1 LNLVADE
8 QELIMLSKVSVA
20 TMAGALAF
28 GLSVSTASAQGTTAD
43 GVFTVAQAD
52 RGAAAYASACASCHG
67 DDLVATDA
75 EAPSLSGFS
84 FNLGFKGKSLGER
97 FETIKASMPFQA
109 PGTLTDQ
116 EYVDIIAY
124 ILSFNGK
131 PAGDAELPAD
141 AARLADI
148 TVD

>member
-1 LNLVADE
+1 MSSKASIATIACVLALGLAVPPVVA
-8 QELIMLSKVSVA
+8 Q
-20 TMAGALAF
+20 
-28 GLSVSTASAQGTTAD
+28 QTTAD
-43 GVFTVAQAD
+43 GVFTAAQAE
-52 RGAAAYASACASCHG
+52 RGAATYASACSSCHG

-84 FNLGFKGKSLGER
+84 FTLGFKGKTLGER
-97 FETIKASMPFQA
+97 FETIKSSMPFQA
-109 PGTLTDQ
+109 PGSLTDQ

-131 PAGDAELPAD
+131 PVGDAELPTD
-141 AARLADI
+141 PVLLAEI